1 MKQQTIVKG
10 RLPVNWISMPLY
22 ERGAATI
29 LTILLIGMGL
39 ISVSLGAMHVV
50 RSTQERQLAAHAQVN
65 AQAGVWAA
73 VEAVRVN
80 LQSLTKDQ
88 LTTLAY
94 PQTWTITGS
103 DSLTQQ
109 ANITDVDPPIS
120 PAVDFKITAVITA
133 RDTAAKASSSVEV
146 VYSVEPGIVGGPLT
160 LSGVLDFY
168 NDLTATGGITLNAP
182 GNQGL
187 DFNVDGNFTAKS
199 AGISGTGFRHINV
212 TGNIELNSQVSAQIL
227 RGRNITLDQA
237 ASATSIEAWGFPKGH
252 ELSVGDE
259 TDDKK
264 TSTCCGNITVKAWPT
279 RKPGETVDPDI
290 VTTAKANGSVNSTA
304 GRVDTIL
311 ARRDVTVAG
320 KGAGT
325 VKAVGNVTL
334 NSPEN
339 IGDVLAGGN
348 LSIQANNKSTGVK
361 AALGKV
367 TCPGGNPENMH
378 VIKAT
383 SAENLDPNCKGT
395 ADSTIT
401 PPTITPV
408 EQVKLV
414 RPTIDAWALKESANY
429 AIEYAPNGTLSIK
442 VKNVNGIANGD
453 YFLGHY
459 GKEQWHICSSV
470 EPLNHQCTTGE
481 ESTATPFC
489 INSNEY
495 TSCFSADK
503 NKKTLDIKADST
515 PAGLLPGVIW
525 FNGTLNLA
533 GGPFFNTFIATE
545 DIVTYGKFKVY
556 SVNYASR
563 YLPEGN
569 SDAICKNQTAIPKFD
584 GRYPSNF
591 CSESLEF
598 IAHPLGNIGLLA
610 GGYSQSTPS
619 TYVGGKITLGNDTNI
634 YGTVVAGNI
643 LEASGASHIYG
654 YVSAAG
660 LKGLETEENKMTA
673 EVKIDLS
680 QKHPNYTPEKIPN
693 TSNNGGVSSPATA
706 VVLWSRYR

>member
-168 NDLTATGGITLNAP
+168 NDLKTTGGITLNAE

-187 DFNVDGNFTAKS
+187 DFNVDGNFTATS

-212 TGNIELNSQVSAQIL
+212 TGDILLDSQVSAAVL
-227 RGRNITLDQA
+227 RGRNVTLRQSARA
-237 ASATSIEAWGFPKGH
+237 ARVEAWGIPEGDVGSKGK
-252 ELSVGDE
+252 EGDG
-259 TDDKK
+259 KK
-264 TSTCCGNITVKAWPT
+264 ESTCCGNITFDSWP
-279 RKPGETVDPDI
+279 KVNDVDVDVATV
-290 VTTAKANGSVNSTA
+290 AKANGNVKSTT
-304 GRVDTIL
+304 GKVPTIQ
-311 ARRDVTVAG
+311 ARRDVTIG
-320 KGAGT
+320 GLGT
-325 VKAVGNVTL
+325 GSVEALGNITL
-334 NSPEN
+334 SWPES
-339 IGDVLAGGN
+339 IGNVLAGGN
-348 LSIQANNKSTGVK
+348 LTIQANNKSTGTKVGF
-361 AALGKV
+361 GKV
-367 TCPGGNPENMH
+367 TCPGGNSNNKH
-378 VIKAT
+378 VIKA
-383 SAENLDPNCKGT
+383 SLAANLDSNCNGT
-395 ADSTIT
+395 IDSSIV

-408 EQVKLV
+408 EEVKLL
-414 RPTIDAWALKESANY
+414 RPVVDAWALKASANY
-429 AIEYAPNGTLSIK
+429 AIEYAANGTLSVK
-442 VKNVNGIANGD
+442 VNNVNGITNGD

-459 GKEQWHICSSV
+459 GAEQWYICSSV
-470 EPLNHQCTTGE
+470 DTNHQCTSGE
-481 ESTATPFC
+481 KSTATPFC
-489 INSNEY
+489 INSDEN
-495 TSCFSADK
+495 TVCFSPDTTR
-503 NKKTLDIKADST
+503 KTLDIKADSK

-525 FNGTLNLA
+525 FNGTLKLA
-533 GGPFFNTFIATE
+533 GGPFFNTFVATE

-556 SVNYASR
+556 SVNYGSD
-563 YLPEGN
+563 YEIDGN
-569 SDAICKNQTAIPKFD
+569 SNAICKNQTPEKIAAFN
-584 GRYPSNF
+584 GRYPTNF
-591 CSESLEF
+591 CSASLDF
-598 IAHPLGNIGLLA
+598 IAHPLGNIGLFA
-610 GGYSQSTPS
+610 GGYSQSNPN
-619 TYVGGKITLGNDTNI
+619 TYVGGKIILDNDTKV

-643 LEASGASHIYG
+643 LETRGASHIYG

-660 LKGLETEENKMTA
+660 LQEVADQKNEMVA
-673 EVKIDLS
+673 ELKIDLT
-680 QKHPNYTPEKIPN
+680 KRPANYTPDKIPN
-693 TSNNGGVSSPATA
+693 TNNNGGVSSPAKA

>member
-168 NDLTATGGITLNAP
+168 NDLRTTGGITLNAE

-187 DFNVDGNFTAKS
+187 DFNVDGNFTAVN

-212 TGNIELNSQVSAQIL
+212 TGNIELNSQVSAEVL
-227 RGRNITLDQA
+227 RGRNIKLTQ
-237 ASATSIEAWGFPKGH
+237 SARATTIEAWGIPKG
-252 ELSVGDE
+252 EEGSIGE
-259 TDDKK
+259 ENDDKK
-264 TSTCCGNITVKAWPT
+264 ESTCCGNITLEAWVEPHVAT
-279 RKPGETVDPDI
+279 LVR
-290 VTTAKANGSVNSTA
+290 ANGDVKSTA
-304 GRVDTIL
+304 GKAVTIL
-311 ARRDVTVAG
+311 ARHNVAISG
-320 KGAGT
+320 KGAD
-325 VKAVGNVTL
+325 AVQAGGNVTL
-334 NSPEN
+334 SWPEN

-348 LSIQANNKSTGVK
+348 LTVQANNKSTGVK

-367 TCPGGNPENMH
+367 SCPGGNPGNMH
-378 VIKAT
+378 TIKTT
-383 SAENLDPNCKGT
+383 SAGNLDPNCNGT
-395 ADSTIT
+395 TDSTIT
-401 PPTITPV
+401 PPVITPV
-408 EQVKLV
+408 KKVTLA
-414 RPTIDAWALKESANY
+414 RPVVDAWALKESANY
-429 AIEYAPNGTLSIK
+429 AIEYAANGTLSVK

-459 GKEQWHICSSV
+459 GKQEWYICSNV
-470 EPLNHQCTTGE
+470 EPVNHQCTTE
-481 ESTATPFC
+481 EKSRGTPFC
-489 INSNEY
+489 KNNYEDTIW
-495 TSCFSADK
+495 FSPDK
-503 NKKTLDIKADST
+503 NKKILDIKADST

-525 FNGTLNLA
+525 FNGTLKLA

-545 DIVTYGKFKVY
+545 DILTYGSFKVY
-556 SVNYASR
+556 SVNYGSD
-563 YLPEGN
+563 YLINGSSN
-569 SDAICKNQTAIPKFD
+569 AICKNQTAASFPKFV

-610 GGYSQSTPS
+610 GGYSQSNPN
-619 TYVGGKITLGNDTNI
+619 TYVGGKITLGNDTNV

-643 LEASGASHIYG
+643 LETSGASHIYG

-660 LKGLETEENKMTA
+660 LQAVESQENTMVA
-673 EVKIDLS
+673 ELKIDLT
-680 QKHPNYTPEKIPN
+680 KRPANYTPDKIPN
-693 TSNNGGVSSPATA
+693 TSNNGGVSSPAEA